1 MFLNLRPKSIK
12 FLKYQHKFY
21 DHQLDN
27 IFSYTPPKAEETE
40 EKKINLTLVSQQ
52 FLCFKG
58 SYQKVKLEPIEWDEI
73 FANGTTGHLKG
84 QFILKQVR
92 NSSITKTLITQLK
105 MGKRVRQRFPQRR
118 HKHGQQVSEKMLNMA
133 NHQ

>member
-73 FANGTTGHLKG
+73 FAVLCLIENSYIEYKVNDKRKNNLNKSYTYLSREGTNG
-84 QFILKQVR
+84 Q
-92 NSSITKTLITQLK
+92 
-105 MGKRVRQRFPQRR
+105 
-118 HKHGQQVSEKMLNMA
+118 
-133 NHQ
+133 